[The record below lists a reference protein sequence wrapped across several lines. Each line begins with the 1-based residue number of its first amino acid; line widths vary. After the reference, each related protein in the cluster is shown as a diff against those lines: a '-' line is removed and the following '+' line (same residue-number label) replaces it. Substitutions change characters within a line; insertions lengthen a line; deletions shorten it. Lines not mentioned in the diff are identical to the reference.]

1 MWFEARTN
9 FLTRNVTQR
18 SDADFDETFF
28 IESTLDMINYSKG
41 IFCGI
46 ALLYVLLMKIG
57 TIVKFIK
64 KVIKTQ

>member
-1 MWFEARTN
+1 MLS

-28 IESTLDMINYSKG
+28 IESTLDMIKYSKG